1 MHESDDYSWT
11 VQLLFF
17 LFSFSFFL
25 DLRFLVLDFKGFH
38 EILIHYIDK
47 GKLIRNQWITFHV
60 NI

>member
-1 MHESDDYSWT
+1 MTIHGLFNYFFF
-11 VQLLFF
+11 FF
-17 LFSFSFFL
+17 LFLFFL

-47 GKLIRNQWITFHV
+47 GELIRNQWITFHV

>member
-1 MHESDDYSWT
+1 MTIHG
-11 VQLLFF
+11 LFNF
-17 LFSFSFFL
+17 FFFSFFFSFL

-47 GKLIRNQWITFHV
+47 GKLFRDQWITFHV